1 MNENT
6 ITGIVIA
13 GDIYNVI
20 DNGVKCTQC
29 AVKDLCFK
37 GKLGSKVQF
46 DCASVHLEKQVSYE

>member
-20 DNGVKCTQC
+20 DNGVNCTQC
-29 AVKDLCFK
+29 DVKDLCLK
-37 GKLGSKVQF
+37 GKLGTKVQF
-46 DCASVHLEKQVSYE
+46 DCASVHLEKAS